1 MKYFFMIEGFY
12 SLNTTEPDAP
22 VNCKKY
28 KLKIQKDVWN
38 TGYLQS
44 AAFRPGVNKA
54 DYSLV
59 LLPIK

>member
-38 TGYLQS
+38 TGY
-44 AAFRPGVNKA
+44 
-54 DYSLV
+54 
-59 LLPIK
+59 